1 MGSGTTKFKKTEIT
15 RIVSGVAASKAE
27 GTLEFQLALGLI
39 KFHMSSGT
47 DAVGPADDGKQA
59 VNPWD
64 KVLKNGKAKPALTVV
79 KKVP

>member
-1 MGSGTTKFKKTEIT
+1 MGRGPTTFKKTEIT
-15 RIVSGVAASKAE
+15 RIMDGLAASKAK
-27 GTLEFQLALGLI
+27 GSVEFRLA
-39 KFHMSSGT
+39 SGVIRWQP
-47 DAVGPADDGKQA
+47 DSVGPTAENA